1 MIDIDKLIEKSM
13 KEHDVLNTTVFR
25 NIKAKIQ
32 EYKTA
37 KTQKPYTE
45 EVEVKMLSKMYDE
58 LLADS
63 ETFKKANRVDLY
75 NECINQS
82 KIIKQF
88 LPKAVP
94 DTEIASKVNE
104 LIPNPIEKKEMG
116 KYIKLVKA
124 NLPANADGKIISEYV
139 KRKIN
144 L

>member
-13 KEHDVLNTTVFR
+13 KEHDVLSTTVFR

-104 LIPNPIEKKEMG
+104 LIPNPKE
-116 KYIKLVKA
+116 
-124 NLPANADGKIISEYV
+124 IS
-139 KRKIN
+139 
-144 L
+144 